1 MIMRRSQLFIKT
13 RKQAPADELAKNA
26 QLLIRAGY
34 IYKDA
39 AGVYPLL
46 PLGLRVVENIKSVV
60 REEMNGLGGLEL
72 LMSTLQRKDLW
83 QQTDRWDD
91 DKVDVWFKSQ
101 LKNGTEIGL
110 GWSHEEQI
118 TQMMKDFLES
128 YRDLPAYVYQF
139 QNKLR
144 NELRVKSGV
153 MRAREFIM
161 KDMYSYSRTEEE
173 HKEFYDKVSAAYLR
187 IYEKLGL
194 GSDTFLTFASGG
206 AFTQFSHEFQTVT
219 EAGEDTIYLSREKN
233 IAINQEVLTDEVLQQ
248 LGLSR
253 GELQEMKASEVGN
266 IFSFGTTKSEQL
278 GLYYSDEGGNA
289 QPVVLGSY
297 GIGITRL
304 MGVMVEHFADERGL
318 NWPQSVAPFKVY
330 LARLGSEPD
339 IIKSADEI
347 YDKLRDM
354 GVEVLYDD
362 RDVRPGEMFADA
374 DLMGLPYRVV
384 VSAKTQ
390 ADNTYEL
397 KHRGHEETELL
408 SGDKLLESLANTVR
422 G

>member
-1 MIMRRSQLFIKT
+1 MRRSQSFIKT
-13 RKQAPADELAKNA
+13 RKEAPADELAKNA

-34 IYKDA
+34 IHKDA

-46 PLGLRVVENIKSVV
+46 PLGLRVVENIKNIV

-72 LMSTLQRKDLW
+72 LMSTLQRKELW
-83 QQTDRWDD
+83 LQTDRWDD

-101 LKNGTEIGL
+101 LKNGTEVGL

-118 TQMMKDFLES
+118 TQMMKDFIGS
-128 YRDLPAYVYQF
+128 YRDLPVYVYQF

-161 KDMYSYSRTEEE
+161 KDMYSYSRTQEE
-173 HKEFYDKVSAAYLR
+173 HQAFYDKVSETYLR

-194 GSDTFLTFASGG
+194 GSDTFLTVASGG

-219 EAGEDTIYLSREKN
+219 EAGEDTIYLSREKK
-233 IAINQEVLTDEVLQQ
+233 IAINQEVLTDEVLRQ

-253 GELQEMKASEVGN
+253 DELQEVKASEVGN

-278 GLYYSDEGGNA
+278 GLYYSDEKGGA
-289 QPVVLGSY
+289 KPVVLGSY

-304 MGVMVEHFADERGL
+304 MGVMVEHFADDMGL
-318 NWPQSVAPFKVY
+318 SWPQSVAPFKVY

-339 IIKSADEI
+339 VIKSADEV
-347 YDKLRDM
+347 YGQLRNL

-362 RDVRPGEMFADA
+362 RDVRAGEMFADA
-374 DLMGLPYRVV
+374 DLMGLPYRLV
-384 VSAKTQ
+384 VSAKTL
-390 ADNTYEL
+390 ADNSYEL
-397 KHRGHEETELL
+397 KSRGNQEAKLL
-408 SGDKLLESLANTVR
+408 TGDKLLESLANTVR